1 MIIMAEKKKNKRMK
15 NVCTSLAISTGIL
28 IVGIVVGRKI
38 AKHYQAKK
46 QLQASYN
53 QDDIA

>member
-1 MIIMAEKKKNKRMK
+1 MAEKKNNKR
-15 NVCTSLAISTGIL
+15 VGCVRIIRTSLAISTGIL
-28 IVGIVVGRKI
+28 IVGIVVGKKI
-38 AKHYQAKK
+38 AKHHQTKK